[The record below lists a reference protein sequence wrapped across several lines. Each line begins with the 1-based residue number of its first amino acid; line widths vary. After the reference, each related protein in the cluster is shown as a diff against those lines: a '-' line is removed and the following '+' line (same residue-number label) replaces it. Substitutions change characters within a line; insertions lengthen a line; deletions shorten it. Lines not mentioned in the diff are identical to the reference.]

1 MTSDI
6 FVRKRDGS
14 KEIFNPDKIHTVL
27 FWATDGLH
35 NVSVSQIESKAN
47 LQIITGVTT
56 REIHDILIQSAHE
69 LISEDTPNY
78 QYVAARLKLFQL
90 RKDVFGSF
98 DPDTLYNV
106 VSKNVKD
113 GFYTQELLKWYT
125 PDEFAEMD
133 KFIRHDRDFNYAY
146 AGAVQFV
153 SKYLIQDRTDDVKRE
168 TPQIANM
175 LIAATLF
182 NKYHR
187 SIRMRYVRE
196 FYNALSTFDFS
207 LPTPIMGGVR
217 SPTKQFSSCVLIEAG
232 DSLNSINRV
241 AEATVNYASKRAGI
255 GINGSKIRAL
265 GAKIRGGE
273 ATHTGI
279 TPFFRY
285 WQSALKSC
293 SQGGIRGASA
303 SLTFPWWHYEVQT
316 AMVLKN
322 NKGTDD
328 DRVRKLDYVISR
340 NQLLFERYVNKD
352 KITLFSPHDVPD
364 LMEAFE
370 RGDNDEFKRL
380 YEKYERKTSIKKK
393 TISAEDWFE
402 QFHTERKETSRLY
415 YFNIDHVNS
424 HGAFDPSIKPCKQTN
439 LCVEITLPCE
449 ELGKTHVETHM
460 VNLDDMNEFV
470 SSVTARGGK
479 VLRIDPKKD
488 SASSEQQFEFDVE
501 QNDGRIQLCT
511 LGAINLGNMKTPED
525 LAKPVDLLV
534 RALNELLDYQDY
546 PMIEAYLSTMEH
558 RPLGIGVSNLAYW
571 VAKNGF
577 RYGEDDALVAWD
589 EMMESF
595 QYYLIKSSMEL
606 AKERGAPCERF
617 SDTKYSKGIM
627 PIHTYAKPVDELVNR
642 KLTHDWEAL
651 SKDVQKYGMLNSTL
665 SAQMPVESSSLI
677 INATNGIEMP
687 KELVSE
693 KENSGTIVK
702 QVVPG
707 IHRLKNKYDLLW
719 QQESCLGYIKMVA
732 VMQKY
737 FDQSISANTF
747 FNPKNYPQFND
758 AGDIEDYKIPMA
770 EMLKIDFLSYRWGIK
785 TGYYCHVFLDG
796 DDNNDEEACAGG
808 ACSV

>member
-6 FVRKRDGS
+6 FVRKRDGG

-47 LQIITGVTT
+47 LQITSGVTT
-56 REIHDILIQSAHE
+56 RDIHDILIQSAHE
-69 LISEDTPNY
+69 LITEDTPNY

-98 DPDTLYNV
+98 DPKPLLEVVTNNV
-106 VSKNVKD
+106 AD
-113 GFYTQELLKWYT
+113 GFYTKELLEWYT
-125 PDEFAEMD
+125 QEEFEEMD
-133 KFIRHDRDFNYAY
+133 RFIKHDRDFNYAY
-146 AGAVQFV
+146 AGAVQFIA
-153 SKYLIQDRTDDVKRE
+153 KYLIQDRTEGVKRE

-182 NKYHR
+182 NKYKK
-187 SIRMRYVRE
+187 SIRMKYVRE
-196 FYNALSTFDFS
+196 FYNALSNFDFS

-217 SPTKQFSSCVLIEAG
+217 SPTKQFSSCVLMEAG
-232 DSLNSINRV
+232 DSLKSINRV
-241 AEATVNYASKRAGI
+241 AESTVNYASKRAGI

-340 NQLLFERYVNKD
+340 NALLFERYSKKE
-352 KITLFSPHDVPD
+352 KITLFSPEEVPD

-370 RGDNDEFKRL
+370 RGDNEEFKRL
-380 YEKYERKTSIKKK
+380 YEKYERKTSIRKKV
-393 TISAEDWFE
+393 ISAEDWFD

-415 YFNIDHVNS
+415 YFNIDHVNA
-424 HGAFDPSIKPCKQTN
+424 HGAFDPEVKPCKQTN
-439 LCVEITLPCE
+439 LCVEITLPCV
-449 ELGKTHVETHM
+449 ELGKTKSETHRIPM
-460 VNLDDMNEFV
+460 SEMQDFV
-470 SSVTARGGK
+470 KRTVERGGT
-479 VLRIDPKKD
+479 IMNITP
-488 SASSEQQFEFDVE
+488 QQDGNFKFDVE
-501 QNDGRIQLCT
+501 QNEGRIQLCT
-511 LGAINLGNMKTPED
+511 LAAINLGNMKSPD
-525 LAKPVDLLV
+525 DMAKPIDLLV

-577 RYGEDDALVAWD
+577 RYGDKNAVVAWD

-617 SDTKYSKGIM
+617 SDTKYSKGIL
-627 PIHTYAKPVDELVNR
+627 PIDTYAKPVDEIVSR
-642 KLTHDWEAL
+642 KYVHDWEQL
-651 SKDVQKYGMLNSTL
+651 RKDVVQYGMLNSTL

-677 INATNGIEMP
+677 VNATNGIEMP

-732 VMQKY
+732 IMQKY

-747 FNPKNYPQFND
+747 FNPKNYPQYNED
-758 AGDIEDYKIPMA
+758 GTIEDYKVPMV
-770 EMLKIDFLSYRWGIK
+770 EMLSVDFYSYRWGLK
-785 TGYYCHVFLDG
+785 TGYYCHIFLDS
-796 DDNNDEEACAGG
+796 DDDTDEAGCDGG